1 MSFKDPEID
10 FVACSVFFI
19 TRLIRPSL
27 QSPPLSPLHLSL
39 QPPQLSRLVPFSNFT
54 FAPTPPKPVAR
65 SSCET
70 CFARL
75 RVLCR
80 KEHGLR
86 GRGVTPW
93 PRVRLSAFDSCVP
106 RRVAAGPMWDILGHL
121 ALPLSD
127 QYSSELA
134 GVWCLLIDVLHHP
147 RQSAWSFRFN
157 LGYNYPFW
165 PARKLRRI
173 PYPFTFIFLRLLRL
187 FSSAYSSDLSD

>member
-1 MSFKDPEID
+1 MIAKTLVEHSAKKKAKLVAQNCLNKERKSAHSKRTFSFKDPEID
-10 FVACSVFFI
+10 FVACSVFFL
-19 TRLIRPSL
+19 TCLIRPSL

-54 FAPTPPKPVAR
+54 FSPTPPKPVAR

-106 RRVAAGPMWDILGHL
+106 QRVSAGPMWGILGRL

-127 QYSSELA
+127 QYSSKLV
-134 GVWCLLIDVLHHP
+134 GVW
-147 RQSAWSFRFN
+147 
-157 LGYNYPFW
+157 
-165 PARKLRRI
+165 
-173 PYPFTFIFLRLLRL
+173 
-187 FSSAYSSDLSD
+187 